1 MSRRH
6 HFLPFI
12 LTLGAVGLLSLMD
25 AVMKLSALAVGTY
38 ATLLVRNGFAL
49 AMAGPI
55 YVATR
60 KAWPGRGVRR
70 LHMLRG
76 VVIAAMSFT
85 FFWGI
90 TQLPL
95 AEAIALSFTSPL
107 VALYLAAILLGERIA
122 RTAVAASL
130 MGLAG
135 VITIAWGRMDGAAA
149 DGDTAWGIAAVL
161 VSSMLYA
168 WNLILQRQQAQ
179 VAAPAEVATWQTAVS
194 GLVYL
199 LFAPWFFTWPG
210 AEALPWIAAA
220 AAMSVG
226 GAMALAWAYARAE
239 AQALVP
245 LEYSGFLWAMLFG
258 WLFFREPVTV
268 PTMAGAALI
277 VVGCWIAAPRKP
289 PELTAA

>member
-1 MSRRH
+1 MAQPRTL
-6 HFLPFI
+6 LPF
-12 LTLGAVGLLSLMD
+12 LVTLGAVGLLSLMD
-25 AVMKLSALAVGTY
+25 AVMKLAALAVGTY
-38 ATLLVRNGFAL
+38 ATLVVRNGFAL
-49 AMAGPI
+49 ALAGPI
-55 YVATR
+55 YLTTR
-60 KAWPGRGVRR
+60 RGWPAPRVMR
-70 LHMLRG
+70 LHALRG
-76 VVIAAMSFT
+76 VVIAGMSFT

-95 AEAIALSFTSPL
+95 AEAIALSFTAPL
-107 VALYLAAILLGERIA
+107 VALYLAAVLLGEQVA
-122 RTAVAASL
+122 RSAIAASL
-130 MGLAG
+130 MGLTG
-135 VITIAWGRMDGAAA
+135 VIAIAWGRMDRPAAGDGA
-149 DGDTAWGIAAVL
+149 AWGIAAVL
-161 VSSMLYA
+161 ISSLLYA
-168 WNLILQRQQAQ
+168 WNLVLQRQQAQ
-179 VAAPAEVATWQTAVS
+179 VAAPAEVATWQTVVS

-210 AEALPWIAAA
+210 EEALPWIAVA

-258 WLFFREPVTV
+258 WLFFREPVSV
-268 PTMAGAALI
+268 PTLAGAALI